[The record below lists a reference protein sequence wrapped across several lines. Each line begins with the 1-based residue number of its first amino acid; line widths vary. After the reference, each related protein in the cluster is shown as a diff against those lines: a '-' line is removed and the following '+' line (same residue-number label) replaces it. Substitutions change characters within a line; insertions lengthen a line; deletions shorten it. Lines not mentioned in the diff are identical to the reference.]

1 MNTQRV
7 MFKIIR
13 MTRTIILVGTLPIA
27 DHPWVPKKPSKS
39 NLRLAIS
46 NKGKNLLT
54 QGMKQGVKTSLR
66 HEKKEFLV
74 NAPTMSEGEITEV
87 MRGVLRDITT
97 KTVHR

>member
-27 DHPWVPKKPSKS
+27 DHFQVPKKPSKS
-39 NLRLAIS
+39 SLRLAKR
-46 NKGKNLLT
+46 NKWRNFLI

-66 HEKKEFLV
+66 DEKREFLV
-74 NAPTMSEGEITEV
+74 NAPTMSEDGITEV
-87 MRGVLRDITT
+87 TRDVLHDTTT